1 MWPKGGNVRVDGRE
15 ISKRIEARHSLV
27 AKGISAFMVVWVLAA
42 VASLAGVA
50 ALIYIVLHF
59 VAKFW

>member
-1 MWPKGGNVRVDGRE
+1 MRDFD
-15 ISKRIEARHSLV
+15 KRIKEHHSLM

>member
-1 MWPKGGNVRVDGRE
+1 MWSKGGNVRD
-15 ISKRIEARHSLV
+15 IDKRIKAHHSLM
-27 AKGISAFMVVWVLAA
+27 AKGISAFMVVWVVAA